1 MTIEL
6 HLTWNA
12 YYSVWVHDLYLKDL
26 IWINWNE
33 YLWQLCWNSF
43 YYKMVKFQWVISLRF
58 SRNSILSSINEST
71 NILSSV
77 YTIHTVEWIFT
88 AIMLVYFFNLG
99 ISIHDVLT
107 LSFIQHFM
115 LDYLY
120 ETMVYIYTWF
130 TIKAPQ
136 WILLTMFQHI
146 DLFQSINLLVFIVD
160 LNTTWNV
167 IYAV

>member
-1 MTIEL
+1 
-6 HLTWNA
+6 
-12 YYSVWVHDLYLKDL
+12 
-26 IWINWNE
+26 
-33 YLWQLCWNSF
+33 
-43 YYKMVKFQWVISLRF
+43 
-58 SRNSILSSINEST
+58 
-71 NILSSV
+71 
-77 YTIHTVEWIFT
+77 
-88 AIMLVYFFNLG
+88 MLVYFFNLG

-160 LNTTWNV
+160 LNTT
-167 IYAV
+167 